1 MSRDIENIINERVR
15 EEKSKS
21 TPSRSH
27 PFNLGS
33 GLEQLIVISLPL
45 DLVILNHENHR
56 LTAQFIDS
64 GKLQGDPTS
73 KENQLIIQ
81 AQLAKTEKFNS
92 LKAELKELGQQEPG
106 LITPGGFLVN
116 GNTRCAALRE
126 LKEEGKSNLSTID
139 VAVLPKGVTAGEITD
154 IEIRLQMVRLTHQ
167 DYTFT
172 NSLLMMKKFKAND
185 KSDKEVA
192 KAWNWIRNGEKK
204 VKKRMRILD
213 IIEDVRKKTSPS
225 LPYSFFDQKETVLSD
240 LDDAVEALIK
250 DGEIENAE
258 SIKNQRLL
266 GIFLGLNKDQ
276 IRSIDEEFL
285 YDLYKKLPPDTEA
298 SNKIKELHQIKDHDP
313 DFDDSEPDDSEPDD
327 NEFIDTGQLLDEI
340 LKTDDLLVDDDINFE
355 LKNPTIDQLRDEF
368 GSETDRKVNAERRKS
383 RQQEL
388 HTSLSTI
395 RSDISELRALLPER
409 ATEESF
415 KTKDFGFMLKI
426 TEEELKKLNQ
436 EFEILTSKKN

>member
-1 MSRDIENIINERVR
+1 MSRDIEKIINERVR

-27 PFNLGS
+27 PFNLGN
-33 GLEQLIVISLPL
+33 GLEQLTVISLPL

-126 LKEEGKSNLSTID
+126 LKEEGKSNVSTID

-213 IIEDVRKKTSPS
+213 IIEDVRNKTSPS

-258 SIKNQRLL
+258 SLKNQRLL

-285 YDLYKKLPPDTEA
+285 YDLYKKIPPDTEA
-298 SNKIKELHQIKDHDP
+298 SNKIKELHQIKGHDP
-313 DFDDSEPDDSEPDD
+313 DFDDSELDDG
-327 NEFIDTGQLLDEI
+327 EFIDTGKLLDEI
-340 LKTDDLLVDDDINFE
+340 LKTEDLLIDDDINFE
-355 LKNPTIDQLRDEF
+355 PKNPIIDQLRDEF

-395 RSDISELRALLPER
+395 RADISELVTLLPER
-409 ATEESF
+409 VSEESF
-415 KTKDFGFMLKI
+415 KIGDFKFALKK
-426 TEEELKKLNQ
+426 TEEEIKKLNQ
-436 EFEILTSKKN
+436 QFEKLTSKKN